1 MRVLIL
7 ITGLLGLLPGCVK
20 QTEWPVKSTTP
31 GKIVVDAILT
41 DEVKSQ
47 QVCLAYPVSQ
57 LNQPPRPV
65 TGASV
70 VVSDEDSTW
79 NLAETPAWSGVYKTP
94 PYFFARLNKNYSLL
108 IAYQNNVYSAKATM
122 LPGSY
127 FSELRFAKNETTG
140 LWHVD
145 WVANAFSTAD
155 AAMWEL
161 LIDWSGVA
169 GYGALD
175 SLATHKRM
183 LFYTLPTLDVSE
195 VFAPRMESIYFP
207 AGTIVTERRYSVT
220 PEHAEFI
227 RELLLETNWTG
238 GLFNVSAANVKSN
251 LSNGALGFFG
261 VCSVTELSVIA
272 GNSGKRKK

>member
-1 MRVLIL
+1 MRNIIL
-7 ITGLLGLLPGCVK
+7 IIGFSALLQGCVK
-20 QTEWPVKSTTP
+20 QTDWPVKTTTP
-31 GKIVVDAILT
+31 EKIVVDAILT

-47 QVCLAYPVSQ
+47 QVGLTYPVSQ
-57 LNQPPRPV
+57 LNQAPRPAS
-65 TGASV
+65 GASV

-79 NLAETPAWSGVYKTP
+79 NLTETPAGSGLYRTP

-108 IAYQNNVYSAKATM
+108 IACQNNVYSAKATM

-127 FSELRFAKNETTG
+127 FSELRFAKNEQSD
-140 LWHVD
+140 LWYVD

-161 LIDWSGVA
+161 LIDWSGVP

-220 PEHAEFI
+220 PAHAEFI

-272 GNSGKRKK
+272 GTSGNHKK